1 MTGQVTTA
9 SKQDWKGDSMNNIIT
24 EFPVVTHDGIEL
36 LPAGSELIEEVLQ
49 DLVSSNSAPSHEF
62 LPLMDYG
69 RIKQDLLIFINYP
82 PYHIVFSDQE
92 ENERIFKI
100 LGTVR
105 LPLPVIESMDYF
117 KKNDFQTYRHTLM
130 VFIISVLLAEMIMP
144 DSKEPF
150 SCAFI
155 GSSHDI
161 GKTCVPLE
169 ILKKKTPLTKNEH
182 KYLKH
187 HVVAGYVLLSYF
199 LKNPNSFIARLARD
213 HHERKDGSGY
223 PLGIAQTD
231 TMIEIVAV
239 ADVYDAL
246 LMPRSYRP
254 ISYDNRTALDE
265 IIRMAERSAIGW
277 DVVRALIARNRL
289 EKPSYKDLVIPREK
303 RGSAPTGNLY
313 GKIVDE

>member
-1 MTGQVTTA
+1 MG
-9 SKQDWKGDSMNNIIT
+9 NITT
-24 EFPVVTHDGIEL
+24 EFPVTTLDGTEL
-36 LPAGSELIEEVLQ
+36 LPAGTVLTEKILQ
-49 DLVSSNSAPSHEF
+49 GLAHSNTTPSNEF
-62 LPLMDYG
+62 LQLMDYG
-69 RIKQDLLIFINYP
+69 GIRQDLLIFIKYP

-92 ENERIFKI
+92 ENEKIFKI

-105 LPLPVIESMDYF
+105 LPLPVLESMDYF

-130 VFIISVLLAEMIMP
+130 VFIISVLLAEMITP

-150 SCAFI
+150 GCAFI

-187 HVVAGYVLLSYF
+187 HAVAGYVLLSYF
-199 LKNPNSFIARLARD
+199 LKNHNSFIARLARD

-231 TMIEIVAV
+231 TMVEIVAV

-254 ISYDNRTALDE
+254 ISYDNRTALE
-265 IIRMAERSAIGW
+265 EMTRMAERGAIGW
-277 DVVRALIARNRL
+277 DVVKALIARNRL

-303 RGSAPTGNLY
+303 RGSAPSGNLY

>member
-1 MTGQVTTA
+1 MG
-9 SKQDWKGDSMNNIIT
+9 NITT
-24 EFPVVTHDGIEL
+24 EFPVTTLDGTEL
-36 LPAGSELIEEVLQ
+36 LPAGTVLTEEILQ
-49 DLVSSNSAPSHEF
+49 GLARSNTIPSNEF
-62 LPLMDYG
+62 LQLMDYG
-69 RIKQDLLIFINYP
+69 GIQQDLLIFIKYP

-105 LPLPVIESMDYF
+105 LPLPVLESMDYF

-150 SCAFI
+150 GCAFI

-187 HVVAGYVLLSYF
+187 HAVAGYVLLSYF
-199 LKNPNSFIARLARD
+199 LKNHNSFIARLARD

-231 TMIEIVAV
+231 TMVEIVAV

-254 ISYDNRTALDE
+254 ISYDNRTALE
-265 IIRMAERSAIGW
+265 EMTRMAERGAIGW
-277 DVVRALIARNRL
+277 DVIKALIARNRL
-289 EKPSYKDLVIPREK
+289 EKPNYKDLVIPREK
-303 RGSAPTGNLY
+303 RGSAPSGNLY